1 MESTNET
8 TVAPDLPVIDD
19 NTNLAPAD
27 QSKPRR
33 DAVGNIKMKGGR
45 LSGARK
51 IDSIYESLDNMQ
63 AIVNLLENVKNFTE
77 ATTTTSTTTDQ
88 DSNSKKKLVSEAID
102 LSTNAIK
109 AHIVTVSKTLSYT
122 KEKVAAEQAH
132 SKLTRKDRY
141 LAEHAKLELERA
153 MKDRPMEALTAA
165 INSAKTSISKGKPD
179 DEQPDAKLPAR
190 PSKKQKTG
198 EKQEGKEAEVNVPP
212 PANNALIYQTYEAAQ
227 VLKELE
233 ANIESLS
240 GTSNKNM
247 QRSFRRRFKDEM
259 IKKGYVPL
267 KKSALN
273 DFTAA
278 YAQDNSPAP
287 PPFWNM
293 KGRREYMSIDDLRT
307 LVTDKRARTGC
318 QWTREDTAE
327 AIFDAKK
334 ARAIQEGKDT
344 NELAMPEKKTIDAY
358 HAALKDA
365 VDKQLHSVS
374 QV

>member
-8 TVAPDLPVIDD
+8 IVAPDPDSVIDG
-19 NTNLAPAD
+19 NNNLAPND

-33 DAVGNIKMKGGR
+33 DANGNVKMRGR

-51 IDSIYESLDNMQ
+51 IDSIYKSLDDMQ
-63 AIVNLLENVKNFTE
+63 AIVDLLENVKSFTE
-77 ATTTTSTTTDQ
+77 ATTTAISTDP
-88 DSNSKKKLVSEAID
+88 DNKKELVSEAIN

-109 AHIVTVSKTLSYT
+109 AHILTVSKTLAYT
-122 KEKVAAEQAH
+122 KEKVGAEQAH
-132 SKLTRKDRY
+132 SKLTKKDRY
-141 LAEHAKLELERA
+141 LAEHAKLEFERA
-153 MKDRPMEALTAA
+153 MKDRPIDALTAA
-165 INSAKTSISKGKPD
+165 INSAKASISRGKPD
-179 DEQPDAKLPAR
+179 DEPDAKLPAR
-190 PSKKQKTG
+190 PPKKQKTG
-198 EKQEGKEAEVNVPP
+198 EKQEGEDAEVVVPP

-247 QRSFRRRFKDEM
+247 QRRFRRRYKDEM
-259 IKKGYVPL
+259 INKGYVPL

-273 DFTAA
+273 DFVAA

-293 KGRREYMSIDDLRT
+293 KGRREYMSIDDLRA

-327 AIFDAKK
+327 AIFEAKK
-334 ARAIQEGKDT
+334 ARATQDSKDP
-344 NELAMPEKKTIDAY
+344 NEVTMPEKKTIDAY

-365 VDKQLHSVS
+365 IDKQLYPL
-374 QV
+374 